1 MCLERS
7 ATRIQRYHPK
17 TVQANVLDPIELEAS
32 EFGSIGLNYLL
43 HCFPGTLKDKAVVFD
58 HVKSHLAP
66 DGIVFGSTLLTEG
79 VKRSPTARALMR
91 IYNSKGIFSNQGDSV
106 RDLERELTARYQ
118 HVKLEVVGCAALFTA
133 Q

>member
-7 ATRIQRYHPK
+7 ATRIQRYNPK

-43 HCFPGTLKDKAVVFD
+43 HCLPGTLKEKAAVFD

-66 DGIVFGSTLLTEG
+66 HGVVFGSTLLTEG
-79 VKRSPTARALMR
+79 VERSPTARTLMR

-106 RDLERELTARYQ
+106 RDLERELTARFQ
-118 HVKLEVVGCAALFTA
+118 HVKLEVNGCAALFTA

>member
-7 ATRIQRYHPK
+7 ATRIHRYKPK
-17 TVQANVLDPIELEAS
+17 TVQANILEPIELEAS

-43 HCFPGTLKDKAVVFD
+43 HCLPGTLKEKAVVFD
-58 HVKSHLAP
+58 HIKSHLAP
-66 DGIVFGSTLLTEG
+66 DGIVFGSTLLAEG
-79 VKRSPTARALMR
+79 VKRSPMARLLMR

-106 RDLERELTARYQ
+106 RDLERELTARFR